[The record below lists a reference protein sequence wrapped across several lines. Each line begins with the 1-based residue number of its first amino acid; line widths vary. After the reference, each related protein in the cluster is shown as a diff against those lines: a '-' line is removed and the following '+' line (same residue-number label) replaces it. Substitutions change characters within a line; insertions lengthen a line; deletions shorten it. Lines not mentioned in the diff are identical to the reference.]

1 MAETERMLKYTWLT
15 HKSRAVG
22 GDLRVSFWKGSLRPA
37 RRIVMKTLYQTMCLK
52 QYSFRLW
59 GCKLRISLEKPETG
73 PLRQKARKDQRKRR
87 LLQMGRCW
95 ELTYKASLSKV
106 FLQQPKTKR
115 SLYLPTSILR

>member
-1 MAETERMLKYTWLT
+1 
-15 HKSRAVG
+15 
-22 GDLRVSFWKGSLRPA
+22 
-37 RRIVMKTLYQTMCLK
+37 MKTLYQTMCLK